1 MALLVW
7 LLIPFG
13 MGIKTSDYNELT
25 KNFSNDEEISKL
37 GQQVAMGTLFSYIG
51 NTLIMIFFVIYISL
65 LRHKLKYGYIFLIS
79 WIILF
84 IAFSAVPFLRGTQY
98 LPQIQIVFGGI
109 ISAITISIVIHLI
122 WITVQF
128 YIQRKF
134 HYYELYKIHKGRSK

>member
-1 MALLVW
+1 
-7 LLIPFG
+7 

-79 WIILF
+79 W
-84 IAFSAVPFLRGTQY
+84 
-98 LPQIQIVFGGI
+98 
-109 ISAITISIVIHLI
+109 
-122 WITVQF
+122 
-128 YIQRKF
+128 
-134 HYYELYKIHKGRSK
+134 